1 MAEVVGTALA
11 AAWTVHRLDGE
22 TAAEQMAID
31 ERLAAAAQP
40 NLRLFRWNRP
50 AISLGLKQTP
60 PPWVNVSALS
70 AHGIDVVRRP
80 TGGGIALHGSD
91 LSCSVV
97 APLAPGRRINVLMD
111 GVASLLC
118 RGLRALGVRAAWECE
133 AASAPRI
140 TYCLTERSPY
150 ALMVDGRK
158 LGGLAIRRTPVSWL
172 IQGSVLV
179 RALPPVFRLVMP
191 EPVRRAFEARA
202 ITLEDACGCRIEQA
216 DLEERLLD
224 AFEEEGDDYHGG
236 REFSQGGRARLRHR
250 GDRGDQPVAEKR
262 AQR

>member
-1 MAEVVGTALA
+1 MDSSHVEHVCARRTADVLETGWA
-11 AAWTVHRLDGE
+11 VHWLDGE

-31 ERLAAAAQP
+31 ERLAAAARP
-40 NLRLFRWNRP
+40 TLRLFRWNRP
-50 AISLGLKQTP
+50 AISLGLKQAP

-91 LSCSVV
+91 VSCSVV
-97 APLAPGRRINVLMD
+97 APLMPGRRIGVLMD

-118 RGLRALGVRAAWECE
+118 RGLRALGVRAAWERE
-133 AASAPRI
+133 TASAARI

-172 IQGSVLV
+172 IQGSLLV
-179 RALPPVFRLVMP
+179 RALPEVFGRVMP
-191 EPVRRAFEARA
+191 MEVRAAFQSKAISLEEAIGHRVD
-202 ITLEDACGCRIEQA
+202 EDAVLTQ
-216 DLEERLLD
+216 LMD
-224 AFEEEGDDYHGG
+224 AWPLHSELITHHSSLYTLSH
-236 REFSQGGRARLRHR
+236 A
-250 GDRGDQPVAEKR
+250 V
-262 AQR
+262 

>member
-1 MAEVVGTALA
+1 MH
-11 AAWTVHRLDGE
+11 WLDGE

-40 NLRLFRWNRP
+40 AVRLFRWNRP
-50 AISLGLKQTP
+50 AISLGLKQAP

-70 AHGIDVVRRP
+70 ARGIDVVRRP

-97 APLAPGRRINVLMD
+97 APLVPGRRIGVLMD
-111 GVASLLC
+111 GVASSLC
-118 RGLRALGVRAAWECE
+118 RGLRTLGVRAAWERE
-133 AASAPRI
+133 ATSAARI

-172 IQGSVLV
+172 IQGSLLV

-191 EPVRRAFEARA
+191 ESVRRAFEARA
-202 ITLEDACGCRIEQA
+202 ISVEDA
-216 DLEERLLD
+216 
-224 AFEEEGDDYHGG
+224 
-236 REFSQGGRARLRHR
+236 R
-250 GDRGDQPVAEKR
+250 GDTIEDATLDDAVVNAFRFSVLPFAF
-262 AQR
+262 

>member
-1 MAEVVGTALA
+1 MH
-11 AAWTVHRLDGE
+11 WLDGE

-70 AHGIDVVRRP
+70 ARGIDVVRRP

-97 APLAPGRRINVLMD
+97 APMAQVALGVLMD
-111 GVASLLC
+111 GVASSLC
-118 RGLRALGVRAAWECE
+118 RGVRTLGVRAVWERE
-133 AASAPRI
+133 AASAARI

-172 IQGSVLV
+172 IQGSLLV

-202 ITLEDACGCRIEQA
+202 VSLEEACGDIVEDAT
-216 DLEERLLD
+216 LNH
-224 AFEEEGDDYHGG
+224 AFVEAFHC
-236 REFSQGGRARLRHR
+236 SVLT
-250 GDRGDQPVAEKR
+250 VAL
-262 AQR
+262 